1 MAKVVI
7 TPELR
12 EEVFSKFKAQSET
25 IFSHMKQLET
35 EPHRGKPV
43 GNVGGV
49 VIKELKYE
57 KFRFYC
63 VTDGHVL
70 KFGSADELAALLIKF
85 VRMSEKKDQQ
95 KTIDEIKNILRS
107 MGMEGF

>member
-1 MAKVVI
+1 MAKVLI

-25 IFSHMKQLET
+25 VFLHMKQLET
-35 EPHRGKPV
+35 EPHRGKPI
-43 GNVGGV
+43 GHVGGIM
-49 VIKELKYE
+49 IKEVKYE

-63 VTDGHVL
+63 ITDGHTL
-70 KFGSADELAALLIKF
+70 KFGSTDELTALLIKF

-95 KTIDEIKNILRS
+95 KIIDQIKNILRS